1 MYAGITFI
9 MYAYSQ
15 TNNKNAT
22 GRWISPGPPVSSIK
36 KTDRPDISEI
46 LLKVVLNTIKQTFNA
61 LSKILTSCWCFQERY
76 LATLVSRSQISCL
89 PSHWYHPHIQFLVK
103 WWMVATCSW
112 GMNCRALN

>member
-36 KTDRPDISEI
+36 KTDRPDITEI

-76 LATLVSRSQISCL
+76 YWCITPFCL
-89 PSHWYHPHIQFLVK
+89 SVIYWSLESTNTK
-103 WWMVATCSW
+103 
-112 GMNCRALN
+112 